1 MAIDSMVSGGCVI
14 SGATVRRSLLFT
26 DVRVESRSVVQDSV
40 ILPNVRI
47 GNNVVLKRAVIDRGC
62 EIKEGMV
69 VGVDAAHDRR
79 RFCVTENGITLV
91 TPDMLGQNIY
101 TVR

>member
-1 MAIDSMVSGGCVI
+1 
-14 SGATVRRSLLFT
+14 
-26 DVRVESRSVVQDSV
+26 
-40 ILPNVRI
+40 
-47 GNNVVLKRAVIDRGC
+47 
-62 EIKEGMV
+62 V